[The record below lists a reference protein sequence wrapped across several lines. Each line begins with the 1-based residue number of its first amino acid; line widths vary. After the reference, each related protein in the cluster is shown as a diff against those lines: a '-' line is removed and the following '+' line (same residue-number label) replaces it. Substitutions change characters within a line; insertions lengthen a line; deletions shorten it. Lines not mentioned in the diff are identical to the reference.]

1 MMKTIET
8 TKTHRRSARGVERRR
23 GTTTRAE
30 GRAGRRRRD
39 DASNERRR
47 RGLGAMRAR
56 DEGRRDEARGD
67 RDGERLRE
75 SGAVALAIAF
85 GLGFASPS
93 ARAVWPFRTVRAT
106 TSEVSESEHR
116 SVVEMF
122 AEAFEEAEAAV
133 EAEVVEVV
141 EDVVAKRDGAA
152 VGAVLVPAACVVA
165 VAALACVTYA
175 QRYALMLWATKAL
188 DQWEANDPNFPSKQL
203 RWQQLLDEEV
213 SKREALNEEWLER
226 LQAEKA
232 KTKANADEMQ
242 QRIEEERALALDM
255 RANATALETEFR
267 ALIDEQRAASG
278 AREEELHGRIVEEE
292 AKFAS
297 LSAEAGSL
305 REQISSLEAQL
316 TRKSDSSNDLKEELL
331 SARRA
336 EEVVKSELAASG
348 AREEELHGRI
358 VEEEAKFAS
367 LSAEAGS
374 LREQISSLEAQL
386 TRKSDSSND
395 LKEELLSARRAEEV
409 VKSELAGVCAA
420 KDALARQLD
429 EVRTN
434 LTWETSKASELEEQL
449 SALKSELASA
459 RDARVEL
466 ERELE
471 GARANLAVESSN
483 EHELEEQLSALKSE
497 LASARD
503 ARVELERE
511 LDAMRDGFEAQL
523 EAQKGAGADTKL
535 ETERLEELVAK
546 LKNEIEANSVLR
558 ERMQTEKQAE
568 DSYVTALN
576 EEIEALRLEL
586 HAAQAR
592 AAQALGQYAEL
603 DSALPKIIDAVD
615 RLRSLTSMVNEDSPI
630 VEHTFSVADVPPP
643 QPNEFLVIVGSWND
657 WDLATG
663 VAMSYDPDG
672 SWKALVELQSDIVY
686 EYKVCVCSGS
696 DEERVPQAWQ
706 SGANSAFAIASSLIN
721 EQGLAPKATVMSH
734 WVADPA
740 NAPIMMFGPDGEKF
754 TLSSTQLMTDLPA
767 NLITDTLEDLS
778 HVISEVTRGIDNDIL
793 NTKQHA
799 ATASR

>member
-8 TKTHRRSARGVERRR
+8 TKMHRRSARGVERRR

-336 EEVVKSELAASG
+336 EEVVKSELA
-348 AREEELHGRI
+348 
-358 VEEEAKFAS
+358 
-367 LSAEAGS
+367 
-374 LREQISSLEAQL
+374 
-386 TRKSDSSND
+386 
-395 LKEELLSARRAEEV
+395 
-409 VKSELAGVCAA
+409 GVCAA

-483 EHELEEQLSALKSE
+483 EHELEEQLSALNSE

-523 EAQKGAGADTKL
+523 EAQKGAGADMKL
-535 ETERLEELVAK
+535 ETERLEELVAI

>member
-8 TKTHRRSARGVERRR
+8 TKMHRRSARGVERRR

-67 RDGERLRE
+67 RDGEGLRE

-336 EEVVKSELAASG
+336 EEVVKSELA
-348 AREEELHGRI
+348 
-358 VEEEAKFAS
+358 
-367 LSAEAGS
+367 
-374 LREQISSLEAQL
+374 
-386 TRKSDSSND
+386 
-395 LKEELLSARRAEEV
+395 
-409 VKSELAGVCAA
+409 GVCAA

-523 EAQKGAGADTKL
+523 EAQKGAGADMKL

>member
-8 TKTHRRSARGVERRR
+8 TKMHRRSARGVERRR

-175 QRYALMLWATKAL
+175 RRYALMLWATKAL

-316 TRKSDSSNDLKEELL
+316 TRKSDSSNDLK
-331 SARRA
+331 
-336 EEVVKSELAASG
+336 
-348 AREEELHGRI
+348 EELHGRI

-523 EAQKGAGADTKL
+523 EAQKGAGADMKL
-535 ETERLEELVAK
+535 ESERLEELVAK

>member
-8 TKTHRRSARGVERRR
+8 TKTHRRSARGGERRR

-93 ARAVWPFRTVRAT
+93 ARAVWPFRTVRET

-175 QRYALMLWATKAL
+175 RRYALMLWATKAL

-267 ALIDEQRAASG
+267 ALIDEQR
-278 AREEELHGRIVEEE
+278 
-292 AKFAS
+292 
-297 LSAEAGSL
+297 
-305 REQISSLEAQL
+305 
-316 TRKSDSSNDLKEELL
+316 
-331 SARRA
+331 
-336 EEVVKSELAASG
+336 AASG

-523 EAQKGAGADTKL
+523 EAQKGAGADMKL
-535 ETERLEELVAK
+535 ESERLEELVAK

>member
-8 TKTHRRSARGVERRR
+8 TKMHRRSARGVERRR

-336 EEVVKSELAASG
+336 EEVVKSELA
-348 AREEELHGRI
+348 
-358 VEEEAKFAS
+358 
-367 LSAEAGS
+367 
-374 LREQISSLEAQL
+374 
-386 TRKSDSSND
+386 
-395 LKEELLSARRAEEV
+395 
-409 VKSELAGVCAA
+409 GVCAA

-483 EHELEEQLSALKSE
+483 EHELEEQLSALNSE

-511 LDAMRDGFEAQL
+511 LAAMRDGFEAQL
-523 EAQKGAGADTKL
+523 EAQKGAGADMKL
-535 ETERLEELVAK
+535 ETEHLEELVAK

>member
-8 TKTHRRSARGVERRR
+8 TKMHRRSARGVERRR

-316 TRKSDSSNDLKEELL
+316 TRKSDSSNDLKEEL
-331 SARRA
+331 
-336 EEVVKSELAASG
+336 
-348 AREEELHGRI
+348 HGRI

-523 EAQKGAGADTKL
+523 EAQKGAGADMKL
-535 ETERLEELVAK
+535 ESERLEELVAK

>member
-8 TKTHRRSARGVERRR
+8 TKMHRRSARGVERRR

-336 EEVVKSELAASG
+336 EEVVKSELA
-348 AREEELHGRI
+348 
-358 VEEEAKFAS
+358 
-367 LSAEAGS
+367 
-374 LREQISSLEAQL
+374 
-386 TRKSDSSND
+386 
-395 LKEELLSARRAEEV
+395 
-409 VKSELAGVCAA
+409 GVCAA

-523 EAQKGAGADTKL
+523 EAQKGAGADMEL
-535 ETERLEELVAK
+535 ETERLEELVAI

>member
-8 TKTHRRSARGVERRR
+8 TKMHRRSARGVERRR

-93 ARAVWPFRTVRAT
+93 ARAVWPFQTVRAT

-133 EAEVVEVV
+133 EAEVVEVVEVV

-336 EEVVKSELAASG
+336 EEVVKSELA
-348 AREEELHGRI
+348 
-358 VEEEAKFAS
+358 
-367 LSAEAGS
+367 
-374 LREQISSLEAQL
+374 
-386 TRKSDSSND
+386 
-395 LKEELLSARRAEEV
+395 
-409 VKSELAGVCAA
+409 GVCAA

-523 EAQKGAGADTKL
+523 EAQKGAGADMKL

-793 NTKQHA
+793 NTKQAA

>member
-1 MMKTIET
+1 MKTIET
-8 TKTHRRSARGVERRR
+8 TKMHRRSARGVERRR

-39 DASNERRR
+39 DASNDRRR

-336 EEVVKSELAASG
+336 EEVVKSELA
-348 AREEELHGRI
+348 
-358 VEEEAKFAS
+358 
-367 LSAEAGS
+367 
-374 LREQISSLEAQL
+374 
-386 TRKSDSSND
+386 
-395 LKEELLSARRAEEV
+395 
-409 VKSELAGVCAA
+409 GVCAA

-523 EAQKGAGADTKL
+523 EAQKGAGADMKL

-799 ATASR
+799 TTASR

>member
-8 TKTHRRSARGVERRR
+8 TKMHRRSARGVERRR

-336 EEVVKSELAASG
+336 EEVVKSELA
-348 AREEELHGRI
+348 
-358 VEEEAKFAS
+358 
-367 LSAEAGS
+367 
-374 LREQISSLEAQL
+374 
-386 TRKSDSSND
+386 
-395 LKEELLSARRAEEV
+395 
-409 VKSELAGVCAA
+409 GVCAA

-523 EAQKGAGADTKL
+523 EAQKGAGADMKL
-535 ETERLEELVAK
+535 ETERLEELVAI

>member
-1 MMKTIET
+1 MMKTIAT
-8 TKTHRRSARGVERRR
+8 TTMRRQSARGVERRR

-141 EDVVAKRDGAA
+141 EDVVAKRNGAA

-336 EEVVKSELAASG
+336 EEVVKSELA
-348 AREEELHGRI
+348 
-358 VEEEAKFAS
+358 
-367 LSAEAGS
+367 
-374 LREQISSLEAQL
+374 
-386 TRKSDSSND
+386 
-395 LKEELLSARRAEEV
+395 
-409 VKSELAGVCAA
+409 GVCAA

-523 EAQKGAGADTKL
+523 EAQKGAGADMKL

>member
-8 TKTHRRSARGVERRR
+8 TKTHRQSARGVERRR

-305 REQISSLEAQL
+305 RE
-316 TRKSDSSNDLKEELL
+316 
-331 SARRA
+331 
-336 EEVVKSELAASG
+336 
-348 AREEELHGRI
+348 H
-358 VEEEAKFAS
+358 
-367 LSAEAGS
+367 
-374 LREQISSLEAQL
+374 ISSLEAQL

-466 ERELE
+466 EREL
-471 GARANLAVESSN
+471 
-483 EHELEEQLSALKSE
+483 
-497 LASARD
+497 
-503 ARVELERE
+503 
-511 LDAMRDGFEAQL
+511 DAMRDGFEAQL
-523 EAQKGAGADTKL
+523 EAQKGAGADMKL

>member
-8 TKTHRRSARGVERRR
+8 TKMHRRSARGVERRR

-336 EEVVKSELAASG
+336 EEVVKSELA
-348 AREEELHGRI
+348 
-358 VEEEAKFAS
+358 
-367 LSAEAGS
+367 
-374 LREQISSLEAQL
+374 
-386 TRKSDSSND
+386 
-395 LKEELLSARRAEEV
+395 
-409 VKSELAGVCAA
+409 GVCAA

-523 EAQKGAGADTKL
+523 EAQKGAGADMKL
-535 ETERLEELVAK
+535 ESERLEELVAK

>member
-1 MMKTIET
+1 
-8 TKTHRRSARGVERRR
+8 
-23 GTTTRAE
+23 
-30 GRAGRRRRD
+30 
-39 DASNERRR
+39 
-47 RGLGAMRAR
+47 
-56 DEGRRDEARGD
+56 
-67 RDGERLRE
+67 
-75 SGAVALAIAF
+75 
-85 GLGFASPS
+85 
-93 ARAVWPFRTVRAT
+93 
-106 TSEVSESEHR
+106 
-116 SVVEMF
+116 
-122 AEAFEEAEAAV
+122 
-133 EAEVVEVV
+133 
-141 EDVVAKRDGAA
+141 
-152 VGAVLVPAACVVA
+152 
-165 VAALACVTYA
+165 VTYA

-336 EEVVKSELAASG
+336 EEVVKSELA
-348 AREEELHGRI
+348 
-358 VEEEAKFAS
+358 
-367 LSAEAGS
+367 
-374 LREQISSLEAQL
+374 
-386 TRKSDSSND
+386 
-395 LKEELLSARRAEEV
+395 
-409 VKSELAGVCAA
+409 GVCAA

-511 LDAMRDGFEAQL
+511 LEGARANLAVESSNEHELEEQLSALKSELASARDARVELERELDAMRDGFEAQL
-523 EAQKGAGADTKL
+523 EAQKGAGADMKL

-778 HVISEVTRGIDNDIL
+778 HVISEVTRGIDSDIL

>member
-23 GTTTRAE
+23 GTPTRAE

-67 RDGERLRE
+67 RDGEGLRE

-336 EEVVKSELAASG
+336 EEVVKSELA
-348 AREEELHGRI
+348 
-358 VEEEAKFAS
+358 
-367 LSAEAGS
+367 
-374 LREQISSLEAQL
+374 
-386 TRKSDSSND
+386 
-395 LKEELLSARRAEEV
+395 
-409 VKSELAGVCAA
+409 GVCAA

-523 EAQKGAGADTKL
+523 EAQKGAGADMKL
-535 ETERLEELVAK
+535 ESERLEELVAK

>member
-8 TKTHRRSARGVERRR
+8 TKMHRRSARGVERRR

-336 EEVVKSELAASG
+336 EEVVKSELA
-348 AREEELHGRI
+348 
-358 VEEEAKFAS
+358 
-367 LSAEAGS
+367 
-374 LREQISSLEAQL
+374 
-386 TRKSDSSND
+386 
-395 LKEELLSARRAEEV
+395 
-409 VKSELAGVCAA
+409 GVCAA

-523 EAQKGAGADTKL
+523 EAQKGAGTDMKL
-535 ETERLEELVAK
+535 ESERLEELVAK

>member
-8 TKTHRRSARGVERRR
+8 TKMHRRSARGVERRR

-336 EEVVKSELAASG
+336 EEVVKSELA
-348 AREEELHGRI
+348 
-358 VEEEAKFAS
+358 
-367 LSAEAGS
+367 
-374 LREQISSLEAQL
+374 
-386 TRKSDSSND
+386 
-395 LKEELLSARRAEEV
+395 
-409 VKSELAGVCAA
+409 GVCAA

-523 EAQKGAGADTKL
+523 EAQKGAGADMKL

>member
-8 TKTHRRSARGVERRR
+8 TKMHRRSARGVERRR

-93 ARAVWPFRTVRAT
+93 ARAVWPFRTVRET
-106 TSEVSESEHR
+106 TSEVSEREHR

-232 KTKANADEMQ
+232 KTKANAEEMQ

-267 ALIDEQRAASG
+267 ALIDEQR
-278 AREEELHGRIVEEE
+278 
-292 AKFAS
+292 
-297 LSAEAGSL
+297 
-305 REQISSLEAQL
+305 
-316 TRKSDSSNDLKEELL
+316 
-331 SARRA
+331 
-336 EEVVKSELAASG
+336 AASG

-511 LDAMRDGFEAQL
+511 LAAMRDGFEAQL
-523 EAQKGAGADTKL
+523 EAQKGAGADMEL

>member
-67 RDGERLRE
+67 RDGEGLRE

-93 ARAVWPFRTVRAT
+93 ARAVWPFQTVRAT

-336 EEVVKSELAASG
+336 EEVVKSELA
-348 AREEELHGRI
+348 
-358 VEEEAKFAS
+358 
-367 LSAEAGS
+367 
-374 LREQISSLEAQL
+374 
-386 TRKSDSSND
+386 
-395 LKEELLSARRAEEV
+395 
-409 VKSELAGVCAA
+409 GVCAA

-523 EAQKGAGADTKL
+523 EAQKGAGADMKL
-535 ETERLEELVAK
+535 ESERLEELVAK

>member
-8 TKTHRRSARGVERRR
+8 TKMHRRSARGVERRR

-255 RANATALETEFR
+255 RAHATALETEFR
-267 ALIDEQRAASG
+267 ALIDEQR
-278 AREEELHGRIVEEE
+278 
-292 AKFAS
+292 
-297 LSAEAGSL
+297 
-305 REQISSLEAQL
+305 
-316 TRKSDSSNDLKEELL
+316 
-331 SARRA
+331 
-336 EEVVKSELAASG
+336 AASG

-523 EAQKGAGADTKL
+523 EAQKGAGADMKL

>member
-8 TKTHRRSARGVERRR
+8 TKMHRRSARGVERRR

-30 GRAGRRRRD
+30 GRAGRRRGD

-336 EEVVKSELAASG
+336 EEVVKSELA
-348 AREEELHGRI
+348 
-358 VEEEAKFAS
+358 
-367 LSAEAGS
+367 
-374 LREQISSLEAQL
+374 
-386 TRKSDSSND
+386 
-395 LKEELLSARRAEEV
+395 
-409 VKSELAGVCAA
+409 GVCAA

-523 EAQKGAGADTKL
+523 EAQKGAGADMKL

>member
-8 TKTHRRSARGVERRR
+8 TKMHRRSARGVERRR

-336 EEVVKSELAASG
+336 EEVVKSELA
-348 AREEELHGRI
+348 
-358 VEEEAKFAS
+358 
-367 LSAEAGS
+367 
-374 LREQISSLEAQL
+374 
-386 TRKSDSSND
+386 
-395 LKEELLSARRAEEV
+395 
-409 VKSELAGVCAA
+409 GVCAA

-511 LDAMRDGFEAQL
+511 LEGARANLAVESSNEHELEEQLSALKSELASARDARVELERELDAMRDGFEAQL
-523 EAQKGAGADTKL
+523 EAQKGAGADMKL
-535 ETERLEELVAK
+535 ETERLEELVAI

>member
-8 TKTHRRSARGVERRR
+8 TKMHRRSARGVERRR

-93 ARAVWPFRTVRAT
+93 ARAVWPFRTVRET

-267 ALIDEQRAASG
+267 ALIDEQR
-278 AREEELHGRIVEEE
+278 
-292 AKFAS
+292 
-297 LSAEAGSL
+297 
-305 REQISSLEAQL
+305 
-316 TRKSDSSNDLKEELL
+316 
-331 SARRA
+331 
-336 EEVVKSELAASG
+336 AASG

>member
-8 TKTHRRSARGVERRR
+8 TKTHRQSARGVERRR

-336 EEVVKSELAASG
+336 EEVVKSELA
-348 AREEELHGRI
+348 
-358 VEEEAKFAS
+358 
-367 LSAEAGS
+367 
-374 LREQISSLEAQL
+374 
-386 TRKSDSSND
+386 
-395 LKEELLSARRAEEV
+395 
-409 VKSELAGVCAA
+409 GVCAA

-523 EAQKGAGADTKL
+523 EAQKGAGADMKL

-793 NTKQHA
+793 NTKQHV

>member
-67 RDGERLRE
+67 RDGEGLRE

-93 ARAVWPFRTVRAT
+93 ARAVWPFQTVRAT

-267 ALIDEQRAASG
+267 ALIDEQR
-278 AREEELHGRIVEEE
+278 
-292 AKFAS
+292 
-297 LSAEAGSL
+297 
-305 REQISSLEAQL
+305 
-316 TRKSDSSNDLKEELL
+316 
-331 SARRA
+331 
-336 EEVVKSELAASG
+336 AASG

>member
-8 TKTHRRSARGVERRR
+8 TKMHRRSARGVERRR

-93 ARAVWPFRTVRAT
+93 ARAVWPFRTVRET
-106 TSEVSESEHR
+106 TSEVSEREHR

-336 EEVVKSELAASG
+336 EEVVKSELA
-348 AREEELHGRI
+348 
-358 VEEEAKFAS
+358 
-367 LSAEAGS
+367 
-374 LREQISSLEAQL
+374 
-386 TRKSDSSND
+386 
-395 LKEELLSARRAEEV
+395 
-409 VKSELAGVCAA
+409 GVCAA

-523 EAQKGAGADTKL
+523 EAQKGAGADMEL

>member
-8 TKTHRRSARGVERRR
+8 TKTHRQSARGVERRR

-336 EEVVKSELAASG
+336 EEVVKSELA
-348 AREEELHGRI
+348 
-358 VEEEAKFAS
+358 
-367 LSAEAGS
+367 
-374 LREQISSLEAQL
+374 
-386 TRKSDSSND
+386 
-395 LKEELLSARRAEEV
+395 
-409 VKSELAGVCAA
+409 GVCAA

-523 EAQKGAGADTKL
+523 EAQKGAGADMKL
-535 ETERLEELVAK
+535 ETEHLEELVAK

>member
-8 TKTHRRSARGVERRR
+8 TKMHRRSARGVERRR

-93 ARAVWPFRTVRAT
+93 ARAVWPFRTVRET

-232 KTKANADEMQ
+232 KTKANAEEMQ

-267 ALIDEQRAASG
+267 ALIDEQR
-278 AREEELHGRIVEEE
+278 
-292 AKFAS
+292 
-297 LSAEAGSL
+297 
-305 REQISSLEAQL
+305 
-316 TRKSDSSNDLKEELL
+316 
-331 SARRA
+331 
-336 EEVVKSELAASG
+336 AASG

-523 EAQKGAGADTKL
+523 EAQKGAGADMEL

-657 WDLATG
+657 WELATG

>member
-1 MMKTIET
+1 
-8 TKTHRRSARGVERRR
+8 
-23 GTTTRAE
+23 
-30 GRAGRRRRD
+30 
-39 DASNERRR
+39 
-47 RGLGAMRAR
+47 
-56 DEGRRDEARGD
+56 
-67 RDGERLRE
+67 
-75 SGAVALAIAF
+75 
-85 GLGFASPS
+85 
-93 ARAVWPFRTVRAT
+93 
-106 TSEVSESEHR
+106 
-116 SVVEMF
+116 MF

-336 EEVVKSELAASG
+336 EEVVKSELA
-348 AREEELHGRI
+348 
-358 VEEEAKFAS
+358 
-367 LSAEAGS
+367 
-374 LREQISSLEAQL
+374 
-386 TRKSDSSND
+386 
-395 LKEELLSARRAEEV
+395 
-409 VKSELAGVCAA
+409 GVCAA

-511 LDAMRDGFEAQL
+511 LDAMRDGFEAQH
-523 EAQKGAGADTKL
+523 EAQKGAGADMKL
-535 ETERLEELVAK
+535 ETERLEELVAI

>member
-1 MMKTIET
+1 
-8 TKTHRRSARGVERRR
+8 
-23 GTTTRAE
+23 
-30 GRAGRRRRD
+30 
-39 DASNERRR
+39 
-47 RGLGAMRAR
+47 MRAR

-336 EEVVKSELAASG
+336 EEVVKSELA
-348 AREEELHGRI
+348 
-358 VEEEAKFAS
+358 
-367 LSAEAGS
+367 
-374 LREQISSLEAQL
+374 
-386 TRKSDSSND
+386 
-395 LKEELLSARRAEEV
+395 
-409 VKSELAGVCAA
+409 GVCAA

-523 EAQKGAGADTKL
+523 EAQKGAGADMKL
-535 ETERLEELVAK
+535 ETEHLEELVAK

>member
-8 TKTHRRSARGVERRR
+8 TKMHRRSARGVERRR

-67 RDGERLRE
+67 RDGEGLRE

-336 EEVVKSELAASG
+336 EEVVKSELA
-348 AREEELHGRI
+348 
-358 VEEEAKFAS
+358 
-367 LSAEAGS
+367 
-374 LREQISSLEAQL
+374 
-386 TRKSDSSND
+386 
-395 LKEELLSARRAEEV
+395 
-409 VKSELAGVCAA
+409 GVCAA

-523 EAQKGAGADTKL
+523 EAQKGAGADMKL
-535 ETERLEELVAK
+535 ETERLEELVAI

>member
-8 TKTHRRSARGVERRR
+8 TKMHRRSARGVERRR

-316 TRKSDSSNDLKEELL
+316 TRKSDSSNDLKEEL
-331 SARRA
+331 R
-336 EEVVKSELAASG
+336 
-348 AREEELHGRI
+348 
-358 VEEEAKFAS
+358 
-367 LSAEAGS
+367 
-374 LREQISSLEAQL
+374 
-386 TRKSDSSND
+386 
-395 LKEELLSARRAEEV
+395 SARRAEEV

-523 EAQKGAGADTKL
+523 EAQKGAGADMKL
-535 ETERLEELVAK
+535 ETERLEELIAK

>member
-1 MMKTIET
+1 MRATGAAIDSARTASRPRRATRRRRATTMMKTIET

-336 EEVVKSELAASG
+336 EEVVKSELA
-348 AREEELHGRI
+348 
-358 VEEEAKFAS
+358 
-367 LSAEAGS
+367 
-374 LREQISSLEAQL
+374 
-386 TRKSDSSND
+386 
-395 LKEELLSARRAEEV
+395 
-409 VKSELAGVCAA
+409 GVCAA

-511 LDAMRDGFEAQL
+511 LEGARANLAVESSNEHELEEQLSALKSELASARDARVELERELDAMRDGFEAQL
-523 EAQKGAGADTKL
+523 EAQKGAGADMKL
-535 ETERLEELVAK
+535 ETERLEELVAI

>member
-8 TKTHRRSARGVERRR
+8 TKMHRRSARGVERRR

-336 EEVVKSELAASG
+336 EEVVKSELA
-348 AREEELHGRI
+348 
-358 VEEEAKFAS
+358 
-367 LSAEAGS
+367 
-374 LREQISSLEAQL
+374 
-386 TRKSDSSND
+386 
-395 LKEELLSARRAEEV
+395 
-409 VKSELAGVCAA
+409 GVCAA

-511 LDAMRDGFEAQL
+511 LAAMRDGFEAQL
-523 EAQKGAGADTKL
+523 EAQKGAGADMKL

>member
-1 MMKTIET
+1 MK
-8 TKTHRRSARGVERRR
+8 
-23 GTTTRAE
+23 
-30 GRAGRRRRD
+30 
-39 DASNERRR
+39 
-47 RGLGAMRAR
+47 
-56 DEGRRDEARGD
+56 
-67 RDGERLRE
+67 
-75 SGAVALAIAF
+75 
-85 GLGFASPS
+85 
-93 ARAVWPFRTVRAT
+93 
-106 TSEVSESEHR
+106 
-116 SVVEMF
+116 
-122 AEAFEEAEAAV
+122 
-133 EAEVVEVV
+133 
-141 EDVVAKRDGAA
+141 
-152 VGAVLVPAACVVA
+152 
-165 VAALACVTYA
+165 
-175 QRYALMLWATKAL
+175 
-188 DQWEANDPNFPSKQL
+188 
-203 RWQQLLDEEV
+203 
-213 SKREALNEEWLER
+213 
-226 LQAEKA
+226 
-232 KTKANADEMQ
+232 
-242 QRIEEERALALDM
+242 
-255 RANATALETEFR
+255 
-267 ALIDEQRAASG
+267 
-278 AREEELHGRIVEEE
+278 
-292 AKFAS
+292 
-297 LSAEAGSL
+297 
-305 REQISSLEAQL
+305 
-316 TRKSDSSNDLKEELL
+316 
-331 SARRA
+331 
-336 EEVVKSELAASG
+336 
-348 AREEELHGRI
+348 EELHGRI

-523 EAQKGAGADTKL
+523 EAQKGAGADMKL

>member
-267 ALIDEQRAASG
+267 ALIDEQR
-278 AREEELHGRIVEEE
+278 
-292 AKFAS
+292 
-297 LSAEAGSL
+297 
-305 REQISSLEAQL
+305 
-316 TRKSDSSNDLKEELL
+316 
-331 SARRA
+331 
-336 EEVVKSELAASG
+336 AASG

>member
-8 TKTHRRSARGVERRR
+8 TKMHRRSARGVERRR

-30 GRAGRRRRD
+30 GRAGRRRGD

-336 EEVVKSELAASG
+336 EEVVKSELA
-348 AREEELHGRI
+348 
-358 VEEEAKFAS
+358 
-367 LSAEAGS
+367 
-374 LREQISSLEAQL
+374 
-386 TRKSDSSND
+386 
-395 LKEELLSARRAEEV
+395 
-409 VKSELAGVCAA
+409 GVCAA

-523 EAQKGAGADTKL
+523 EAQKGAGADMKL
-535 ETERLEELVAK
+535 ESERLEELVAK

>member
-1 MMKTIET
+1 MRATGAAIDSARTASRPRRATRRRRATTMMKTIET
-8 TKTHRRSARGVERRR
+8 TKMHRRSARGVERRR

-336 EEVVKSELAASG
+336 EEVVKSELA
-348 AREEELHGRI
+348 
-358 VEEEAKFAS
+358 
-367 LSAEAGS
+367 
-374 LREQISSLEAQL
+374 
-386 TRKSDSSND
+386 
-395 LKEELLSARRAEEV
+395 
-409 VKSELAGVCAA
+409 GVCAA

-523 EAQKGAGADTKL
+523 EAQKGAGADMKL
-535 ETERLEELVAK
+535 ETERLEELVAI

>member
-8 TKTHRRSARGVERRR
+8 TKMHRRSARGVERRR

-93 ARAVWPFRTVRAT
+93 ARAVWPFQTVRAT

-336 EEVVKSELAASG
+336 EEVVKSELA
-348 AREEELHGRI
+348 
-358 VEEEAKFAS
+358 
-367 LSAEAGS
+367 
-374 LREQISSLEAQL
+374 
-386 TRKSDSSND
+386 
-395 LKEELLSARRAEEV
+395 
-409 VKSELAGVCAA
+409 GVCAA

-523 EAQKGAGADTKL
+523 EAQKGAGADMKL